1 MERDHSFNYRLLDRL
16 ISDCEYYLGFGN
28 RCDKHLWAGNPRD
41 QIAKMREIY
50 AKLPE
55 EPIWCPACMIDV
67 YEELILP

>member
-1 MERDHSFNYRLLDRL
+1 MAEDCTYYYRLFDRL
-16 ISDCEYYLGFGN
+16 VQDCEYYLDYGN

-55 EPIWCPACMIDV
+55 APIWFPACMLDV
-67 YEELILP
+67 YEELMIP